1 MNNIRQITNFDLNG
15 AIEVPKTFYDEG
27 SKQMITHTYK
37 LITSIMLGSNNVFK
51 FGYCINNNQGK
62 KYPIYLLL
70 NDEEEIGNATPFY
83 IGKTGMFEFQPEEW
97 TDVNDKE
104 QSEEEIAKV
113 YLNGALVPADVPFCI
128 DYCYSI

>member
-51 FGYCINNNQGK
+51 FGYCINNNQGIN
-62 KYPIYLLL
+62 YPIFLVL
-70 NDEEEIGNATPFY
+70 NGVETEFQ
-83 IGKTGMFEFQPEEW
+83 IGKTGMFEFQPETW
-97 TDVNDKE
+97 KDVNGDDTE
-104 QSEEEIAKV
+104 REATISLSSV
-113 YLNGALVPADVPFCI
+113 LVPKDITFCI